1 MHPVLFQIGGITVY
15 SYGVL
20 VALGVLL
27 GLWYA
32 RREAPRLGL
41 NPDYVWNLGIYMVL
55 VALVVAKI
63 WLVLSSWDYYEA
75 SLHEIFGT
83 VAANHS
89 TFSQQMGNLRAM
101 FMQVLQSG
109 GTFYGGV
116 VGAMLTIIIYTY
128 VKKISILPLLD
139 TFAFAVP
146 LGHSIG
152 RLGCLAAG
160 CCYGKPT
167 TVPWAVTFK
176 SELAEHLAGTPL
188 GVPLHP
194 TQIYESTVEFLN
206 FLIIVWLAKRQRFT
220 GQLVGT
226 YFLLY
231 GFERGTIEFFR
242 GDPGRTLMFHNSV
255 SLMQLTS
262 VALIL
267 TGGFLWWRGL
277 RGEAPM
283 APAPTAVSPA
293 GGQ

>member
-1 MHPVLFQIGGITVY
+1 MLPVLFHIGSLTVY

-20 VALGVLL
+20 VATGVLL

-32 RREAPRLGL
+32 RRRAPSHGL
-41 NPDYVWNLGIYMVL
+41 NPDHVWNLGIYMVL

-63 WLVLSSWDYYEA
+63 WLVFSAWDYYA
-75 SLHEIFGT
+75 ANPREIFSMA
-83 VAANHS
+83 VI
-89 TFSQQMGNLRAM
+89 
-101 FMQVLQSG
+101 QSG

-116 VGAMLTIIIYTY
+116 VGAMLTIIIYTR
-128 VKKISILPLLD
+128 VQKIPVLPLLD

-160 CCYGKPT
+160 CCYGRPT
-167 TVPWAVTFK
+167 TVPWAITFK
-176 SELAEHLAGTPL
+176 SELAEQLAGTPL
-188 GVPLHP
+188 HTPLHP
-194 TQIYESTVEFLN
+194 TQLYESAAEFLN
-206 FLIIVWLAKRQRFT
+206 FLIVVWLARRQRFT

-242 GDPGRTLMFHNSV
+242 GDPGRTMMFHNTV

-267 TGGFLWWRGL
+267 TGAFLWWRGL
-277 RGEAPM
+277 RGAAPM
-283 APAPTAVSPA
+283 SPVSSTVSTAA
-293 GGQ
+293 GH

>member
-63 WLVLSSWDYYEA
+63 WLVLSSWDYYMA
-75 SLHEIFGT
+75 NPREIFSM
-83 VAANHS
+83 A
-89 TFSQQMGNLRAM
+89 
-101 FMQVLQSG
+101 VLQSG

-128 VKKISILPLLD
+128 VKKIPILPLLD

-167 TVPWAVTFK
+167 SVPWAVTFK

-194 TQIYESTVEFLN
+194 TQIYESTVEILN
-206 FLIIVWLAKRQRFT
+206 FLIIVWLARKQRFT

-262 VALIL
+262 IALIF
-267 TGGFLWWRGL
+267 TGCFLWWRGL

-283 APAPTAVSPA
+283 APVAASVSTV
-293 GGQ
+293 GGN

>member
-1 MHPVLFQIGGITVY
+1 MLPILFHIGWLPVY

-20 VALGVLL
+20 VAAGVLL
-27 GLWYA
+27 GLSYA

-41 NPDYVWNLGIYMVL
+41 KPDYVWNLGIYMVL

-63 WLVLSSWDYYEA
+63 WLVLSSWDYYRENPR
-75 SLHEIFGT
+75 EIFSMT
-83 VAANHS
+83 
-89 TFSQQMGNLRAM
+89 
-101 FMQVLQSG
+101 VLQSG

-116 VGAMLTIIIYTY
+116 LGAMMTIIIYTY
-128 VKKISILPLLD
+128 VKKIPILPLLD

-152 RLGCLAAG
+152 RLGCFAAG

-167 TVPWAVTFK
+167 NVAWAVTFK
-176 SELAEHLAGTPL
+176 SELAEQLAGTPL
-188 GVPLHP
+188 HVPLHP
-194 TQIYESTVEFLN
+194 TQLYESAVEFLN
-206 FLIIVWLAKRQRFT
+206 FLVIVWLAKRQRFT

-242 GDPGRTLMFHNSV
+242 GDPGRTLLFHNSV

-262 VALIL
+262 IALIL
-267 TGGFLWWRGL
+267 TGAFLWWRGL
-277 RGEAPM
+277 RGAAPM
-283 APAPTAVSPA
+283 APVSTAVSTA
-293 GGQ
+293 VGR

>member
-63 WLVLSSWDYYEA
+63 WLVLSSWDYYMA
-75 SLHEIFGT
+75 NPREIFSM
-83 VAANHS
+83 A
-89 TFSQQMGNLRAM
+89 
-101 FMQVLQSG
+101 VLQSG

-128 VKKISILPLLD
+128 VKKIPILPLLD

-167 TVPWAVTFK
+167 SVPWAVTFK

-206 FLIIVWLAKRQRFT
+206 FLIIVWLAKKQRFT